1 MSEASPSAAPHP
13 RDGLG
18 FWRRPWVQNV
28 LPLLTSLALHASF
41 AVALLLA
48 YSAGCKIAETR
59 QAETQVSVASSELV
73 ETRPAAG
80 GGVHDVRLAGDPTH
94 PPAQDQSAESDG
106 GWAPKPGQPDA
117 RALVP
122 GSGGDSDPDPV
133 IGLSVTGGGFL
144 KHPDGSYVV
153 AGGARADPRG
163 PLAPFGIN
171 GGGAGAG
178 AGPFNIRFVEVPGGN
193 ARTVV
198 FVCDASGSMINT
210 FGSLKAELVK
220 AVLHLKSVHAFNI
233 IFFQDEKFAALDE
246 KGLVFATPDNK
257 QRAVRWLDTIATTG
271 TTDPIPAIE
280 QAFRNKPQL
289 IYLLT
294 DADFP
299 DNNAVRTAVSRL
311 NADKQTRINTIIFT
325 MGDATP
331 DDGVSNAFLAL
342 MKQIAKDNGGVFSRV
357 KESALH

>member
-1 MSEASPSAAPHP
+1 
-13 RDGLG
+13 
-18 FWRRPWVQNV
+18 
-28 LPLLTSLALHASF
+28 
-41 AVALLLA
+41 
-48 YSAGCKIAETR
+48 
-59 QAETQVSVASSELV
+59 
-73 ETRPAAG
+73 
-80 GGVHDVRLAGDPTH
+80 VRLAGDPTR

-122 GSGGDSDPDPV
+122 GTGDDSDPDPV
-133 IGLSVTGGGFL
+133 IGLSATGGGFL
-144 KHPDGSYVV
+144 KNPDGSYVAV
-153 AGGARADPRG
+153 GGAGTETRG
-163 PLAPFGIN
+163 PLTPFGIN
-171 GGGAGAG
+171 RGGAGAG
-178 AGPFNIRFVEVPGGN
+178 AGRSDVRFVTVPGGN

-220 AVLHLKSVHAFNI
+220 AVLRLKSVQSFNI

-271 TTDPIPAIE
+271 TTDPIPAIRE
-280 QAFRNKPQL
+280 AFRNKPQL

-299 DNNAVRTAVSRL
+299 DNNAVRAAIARL
-311 NADKQTRINTIIFT
+311 NADRQIRINTIVFT
-325 MGDATP
+325 TGDAAP
-331 DDGVSNAFLAL
+331 DDGVSGAFLSL
-342 MKQIAKDNGGVFSRV
+342 MKQIAKDNGGLFSRV
-357 KESALH
+357 KEIELR